1 MLWNVLVLIIS
12 VSYTVHMVKQVS
24 KKQPK
29 KVTKPSA
36 KNVDFEP
43 NKMGF
48 AVAVLAAVSLTV
60 LGLLAMYS

>member
-1 MLWNVLVLIIS
+1 
-12 VSYTVHMVKQVS
+12 MVKQVS